1 MNGAANGTSR
11 RGFLGRAAGAAVAV
25 AGAGVGAGAF
35 TGSAAAAK
43 PKHTRSYTAG
53 RFALEIDGVNTGLV
67 AGVDGGVPEGNVVVE
82 DQQPGS
88 LVQLKHLSG
97 VKYEDFTVQVGSA
110 MGKPMYD
117 WIKQSFDKGYVR
129 KGGAILAGD
138 FNYKEKSRHT
148 MSQMSISEITIP
160 ALDAASK
167 EAGYLAV
174 NISAPKVTT
183 AQPTG
188 QDIRG
193 QLGSKQ
199 KAWLCSNFVFV
210 VGGMDTS
217 RVASIDSFTW
227 KCSIAADGSVLMD
240 VSDIGVTFPHSSL
253 SSWQDWYR
261 SMISSNGEDE
271 RDGALT
277 LVGPGGQA
285 CTFEFSSL
293 GLYRLLPTVNKRVK
307 AEMYCER
314 ASWDLKAGTKI

>member
-11 RGFLGRAAGAAVAV
+11 RGFLGRAAGAAAVV
-25 AGAGVGAGAF
+25 AGAGVGAGAI

-43 PKHTRSYTAG
+43 PKPQRSYTAG
-53 RFALEIDGVNTGLV
+53 RFALDIDGVNVGLV
-67 AGVDGGVPEGNVVVE
+67 AGLDGGVLEGNVVLE
-82 DQQPGS
+82 DRLGGDPFQR
-88 LVQLKHLSG
+88 KHIAG

-117 WIKQSFDKGYVR
+117 WIKASFDKGYVP
-129 KGGAILAGD
+129 KSGTVTAGD

-148 MSQMSISEITIP
+148 MSQMSISSITVP
-160 ALDAASK
+160 ELDAGSK

-174 NISAPKVTT
+174 NLSSPKVTT
-183 AQPTG
+183 VQPTG

-199 KAWLCSNFVFV
+199 KAWLCSNFVFEV
-210 VGGMDTS
+210 NGADTS

-227 KCSIAADGSVLMD
+227 KCSIASDGSVAID
-240 VSDIGVTFPHSSL
+240 ISDLGVTFPRDSVA
-253 SSWQDWYR
+253 SWQQWYR
-261 SMISSNGEDE
+261 SMISGGNDE

-277 LVGPGGQA
+277 LVGAGGIA
-285 CTFEFSSL
+285 CTFVFENL

-314 ASWDLKAGTKI
+314 ASWDLAKGKGA